1 MGKKTPKKPSKNKE
15 KKANTQ
21 TNKTTSTKLQTNEN
35 VKAKVRN
42 LPKEELNKFIFKWGF
57 NLNHKHFN

>member
-1 MGKKTPKKPSKNKE
+1 MGGKKKHKKNKH
-15 KKANTQ
+15 
-21 TNKTTSTKLQTNEN
+21 TNKTTTKLQTNEN

-42 LPKEELNKFIFKWGF
+42 LPKEELNKLIFKWGF

>member
-1 MGKKTPKKPSKNKE
+1 MEKKTQIKPSKKT
-15 KKANTQ
+15 NTQ
-21 TNKTTSTKLQTNEN
+21 TKQQTTTKLQTNEN

-42 LPKEELNKFIFKWGF
+42 FPKEELNKFIFKWGF